1 MKRPSIDDKNKNKKA
16 GSHDVFCLVFI
27 IRKTKCSGV
36 SKQNVPICKTKRTSA
51 NPFSPPQPNK
61 KAPRIIYFFGAFLLP
76 NILAISQKITN
87 FTTNKGEHYALL

>member
-1 MKRPSIDDKNKNKKA
+1 MFQSAKR
-16 GSHDVFCLVFI
+16 
-27 IRKTKCSGV
+27 
-36 SKQNVPICKTKRTSA
+36 NVPLRILFL
-51 NPFSPPQPNK
+51 PLQPNK